1 VVSVE
6 LARQQWQEGY
16 RRLEAAEGEAAAQ
29 AGLLDQVAA
38 LLEELQRRI
47 GSTFT
52 LAELARAYDESERW
66 TREAVAERA
75 PTPGWPRVLSVATDA
90 AFHLYAR
97 GARDYAP

>member
-1 VVSVE
+1 VASVE
-6 LARQQWQEGY
+6 VARQQWHEGY
-16 RRLEAAEGEAAAQ
+16 RRLEAVEPDAHAR
-29 AGLLDQVAA
+29 LLEQVAA
-38 LLEELQRRI
+38 LIEELQRRI

-52 LAELARAYDESERW
+52 LAELARVYDESERW

-75 PTPGWPRVLSVATDA
+75 ASPGWARGLSTATDA